1 MACARI
7 GVMEPPQTECIYVKT
22 EIYLTGTEYTL
33 NGGAYFGQALRCG
46 MPKDDGM
53 GIVSITKNVVLLA
66 FCSSLLISVTVS
78 AREDPETGAPNV
90 LLIGLCHAVIIVVRR
105 ARCDNAGAR
114 EHSRM
119 TLLADT
125 VWKRSGAV

>member
-1 MACARI
+1 MAARI
-7 GVMEPPQTECIYVKT
+7 LDRHFDAACQ
-22 EIYLTGTEYTL
+22 
-33 NGGAYFGQALRCG
+33 RS
-46 MPKDDGM
+46 M

-114 EHSRM
+114 EHSRVA
-119 TLLADT
+119 LLADT
-125 VWKRSGAV
+125 VWKGSDTT